1 MPKLGT
7 KIAYLGLFGL
17 ELKKK
22 KTIVIFEISTLE
34 FLYNKS
40 LTHAV
45 TFGIGSPFS
54 EGLGSAFSEGLGP
67 APLYKECFRILYLT
81 LLICV
86 VFTTG

>member
-17 ELKKK
+17 ELKK

-45 TFGIGSPFS
+45 TFGIGSAFS

-67 APLYKECFRILYLT
+67 APLYKECFRRLYLT